1 MSEDFLRRGIGL
13 VGGTFDPVHHG
24 HIALAQSAWEA
35 LPLARIAFV
44 PAGNPWQKTDISSA
58 EHRLAML
65 ELALK
70 DLPSDQFGV
79 DPQELLRTGPSYSID
94 TLEHYRKKMG
104 PSMPLVLILGMD
116 QWCNLTT
123 WHRWGDILKLSH
135 IAVVNREMGNK
146 TPQTLESLLKCHRV
160 QPNEL
165 TLSSCGHITFFHDAH
180 AQGQLY
186 RDSQYFVSLSYSK
199 SASQSRR
206 LSLNRSVNLYTRP
219 QALWSRC
226 STFLSLSS

>member
-165 TLSSCGHITFFHDAH
+165 TLSSCGHITFFTMPTHRA
-180 AQGQLY
+180 GSTEI
-186 RDSQYFVSLSYSK
+186 RNTLSRYPTQK
-199 SASQSRR
+199 
-206 LSLNRSVNLYTRP
+206 
-219 QALWSRC
+219 ALRKVGG
-226 STFLSLSS
+226 FLSTEVLTYIRDHKLYGVDAQLF